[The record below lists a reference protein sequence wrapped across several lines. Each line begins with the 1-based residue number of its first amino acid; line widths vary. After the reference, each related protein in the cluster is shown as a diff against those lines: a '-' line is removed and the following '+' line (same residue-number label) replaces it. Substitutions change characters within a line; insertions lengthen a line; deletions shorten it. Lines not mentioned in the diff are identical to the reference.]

1 MGSDPAES
9 SPELRSMTLASR
21 RKAGERRCMMK
32 KHRVIIWGLGN
43 VGRVATRMCME
54 KESLELVGVVDV
66 APDKVGRDA
75 GEIFGFGRSGVV
87 VSDDIEK
94 VFAMDADVIMCY
106 LPCIMSKGSLRP
118 SAENIVK
125 ALQAKK
131 NVITTIPISYSWD
144 SDPAIT
150 RMIDEA
156 ARENG
161 VTYLQMGLM
170 PGLYSSYF
178 PVVLCA
184 AMERV
189 DRVIMECGEDDQ
201 GNTSDWVRFFGYG
214 LKPDEI
220 DGEAIR
226 RGIAT
231 YYQDGVYEVG
241 ARLGWKFSSVHC
253 THEIFTTPIPLKT
266 VRSDIP
272 AGTVSGHRFIWHGM
286 VGDKEFVTL
295 SYVHKVCDDQVRE
308 PELKERIR
316 LEGSPK
322 AVDIEIKGLMP
333 PFEQSFETSV
343 APTIHVIPRVVE
355 AEPGYRSALD
365 LPVIHPIR

>member
-1 MGSDPAES
+1 
-9 SPELRSMTLASR
+9 
-21 RKAGERRCMMK
+21 MK
-32 KHRVIIWGLGN
+32 KYRVIIWGLGN
-43 VGRVATRMCME
+43 VGRVAVRMCME
-54 KESLELVGVVDV
+54 KKSLELVGAVDV
-66 APDKVGRDA
+66 APDKVGRDV
-75 GEIFGFGRSGVV
+75 GEVFGFGKAGVA
-87 VSDDIEK
+87 VSSNMEE
-94 VFAMDADVIMCY
+94 VFAMNADVIMCY
-106 LPCIMSKGSLRP
+106 LPCLMSKGSLKP
-118 SAENIVK
+118 SADNIVK
-125 ALQAKK
+125 ALKAKK

-144 SDPAIT
+144 SDPGIT
-150 RMIDEA
+150 RMIDET

-161 VTYLQMGLM
+161 VTFLQMGLM

-178 PVVLCA
+178 PVVLSA

-214 LKPDEI
+214 QKLGEI
-220 DGEAIR
+220 GAEAIR
-226 RGIAT
+226 RGIET

-241 ARLGWKFSSVHC
+241 ARMGWKFNRVHC

-286 VGDKEFVTL
+286 VGDRELVTL
-295 SYVHKVCDDQVRE
+295 SYVHKVCDDKVKE
-308 PELKERIR
+308 PELNERVR
-316 LEGSPK
+316 LEGSP
-322 AVDIEIKGLMP
+322 AAIEATIHGLMP

-343 APTIHVIPRVVE
+343 APTIHVIPRVVA

-365 LPVIHPIR
+365 LPVINPVL

>member
-1 MGSDPAES
+1 ME
-9 SPELRSMTLASR
+9 
-21 RKAGERRCMMK
+21 KY
-32 KHRVIIWGLGN
+32 RVIIWGLGN
-43 VGRVATRMCME
+43 VGRVAVRMCLA
-54 KESLELVGVVDV
+54 KQSLELVGVVDV

-75 GEIFGFGRSGVV
+75 GELFGFGRAGVI
-87 VSDDIEK
+87 VSDNVEEI
-94 VFAMDADVIMCY
+94 FALDADVILCY
-106 LPCIMSKGSLRP
+106 LPCLMSKGSLRP
-118 SAENIVK
+118 SANNIVK
-125 ALQAKK
+125 ALHAKK
-131 NVITTIPISYSWD
+131 NVITTIPISYSWE
-144 SDPAIT
+144 SDPSVT
-150 RMIDEA
+150 QMIDEA

-178 PVVLCA
+178 PIVLSA

-189 DRVIMECGEDDQ
+189 DRVTMECGEDDQ

-214 LKPDEI
+214 LTREKI

-241 ARLGWKFSSVHC
+241 HRLGWKLSEVPC
-253 THEIFTTPIPLKT
+253 THEIFTTPIALKT
-266 VRSDIP
+266 VRGDIP

-286 VGDKEFVTL
+286 VGGEEKVTL
-295 SYVHKVCDDQVRE
+295 SYVHKVCHDLFAE
-308 PELKERIR
+308 PALTERIR
-316 LEGSPK
+316 LEGSPT
-322 AVDIEIKGLMP
+322 ALDMEIRGLMP

-343 APTIHVIPRVVE
+343 APTIHVIPRVVA

-365 LPVIHPIR
+365 LPVINPIP